1 MDPQNN
7 KFANVNMKY
16 SDKAKKVFYNIKL
29 GKSPDREEKTDKI
42 IQSFNEE
49 GILAEPITDGEGK
62 AVPGA
67 IRVIFSLL
75 VNDRNDNN
83 GYFTWNDF
91 LGNNE
96 EGITTDDFLDEL
108 FSMVEDYGYNI
119 DKSEKRLVASTP
131 QVVESTRKALKN
143 ATSSNVANMIN
154 DFFANLHDPKVQRLL
169 NSIQVVTDSVGSQGP
184 NDIGNVGV
192 GTAKAILASQA
203 LSTKNTIWIISQ
215 WLSYN
220 RQDKPTMIATA
231 NQWANV
237 GRLVNN
243 YDYPLVASMPYRYNG
258 DEMGEAGASAKFGG
272 VTRSDAFRMDRGVG
286 RAFDR
291 QASFQSFGDGNFT
304 KVVYYDISDTD
315 IFDPYLWQS
324 FASDANMEN
333 MSHEFNQKALDL
345 MSDDERDS
353 IGNAQN
359 GNVQSKEGDSQ
370 DGETIDIQDNA
381 VNIKLTL
388 EAISELVGGNKLYSD
403 TMMLI
408 KSNPNAIDKILRSYY
423 SHHDNIDREK
433 DAQKQKAM
441 LDICVGVTE
450 IELHI
455 GLVDMASKWNKVSH
469 FFKTPNELVQM
480 SNNTAGLIN
489 AVKNKQSEYVMSENR
504 LLMESSDFTFDDFLN
519 DLGIT
524 RQELIQ
530 QCKSNSQNVG
540 EMTVEGKSIK
550 NAFGSLWNRI
560 IDANNKNHG
569 VI

>member
-96 EGITTDDFLDEL
+96 EGITNDDFLDEL

-169 NSIQVVTDSVGSQGP
+169 NSIQVVTDSVGSKGP
-184 NDIGNVGV
+184 NDIGTVGV

-359 GNVQSKEGDSQ
+359 GNVQSQEGDSQ

-504 LLMESSDFTFDDFLN
+504 LLMESNDFTFDDFLN

-530 QCKSNSQNVG
+530 QCKSNSQNIG

>member
-359 GNVQSKEGDSQ
+359 GNVQSQEGDSK

-504 LLMESSDFTFDDFLN
+504 LLMESTDFTFDDFLN

-530 QCKSNSQNVG
+530 QCKANSQNIG

>member
-62 AVPGA
+62 AVAGA

-143 ATSSNVANMIN
+143 ATSSNVSNMIN

-359 GNVQSKEGDSQ
+359 GNVQSQEGDSQ
-370 DGETIDIQDNA
+370 DGETIDIKDNA

>member
-1 MDPQNN
+1 MDPKNN

-169 NSIQVVTDSVGSQGP
+169 NSIQVVTDSVGSKGP
-184 NDIGNVGV
+184 NDIGTVGV

-359 GNVQSKEGDSQ
+359 GNVQSQEGDSQ

>member
-1 MDPQNN
+1 MDPKNN

-359 GNVQSKEGDSQ
+359 GNVQSQEGDSQ

-504 LLMESSDFTFDDFLN
+504 LLMESTDFTFDDFLN

-530 QCKSNSQNVG
+530 QCKSNSQNIG

>member
-1 MDPQNN
+1 MDSQNN

-315 IFDPYLWQS
+315 IFDHYLWQS

-359 GNVQSKEGDSQ
+359 GNVQSQEGYSQ

-504 LLMESSDFTFDDFLN
+504 LLMESTDFTFDDFLN

-530 QCKSNSQNVG
+530 QCKANSQNIG

>member
-154 DFFANLHDPKVQRLL
+154 DFFANLHDPKVQMLL
-169 NSIQVVTDSVGSQGP
+169 NSIQVVTDSVGSKGP
-184 NDIGNVGV
+184 NDIGTVGV

-359 GNVQSKEGDSQ
+359 GNVQSQEGDSQ
-370 DGETIDIQDNA
+370 DGKTIDIQDNA

-504 LLMESSDFTFDDFLN
+504 LLMESTDFTFDDFLN

-530 QCKSNSQNVG
+530 QCKANSQNIG

>member
-169 NSIQVVTDSVGSQGP
+169 NSIQVVTNSVGSQGP

-315 IFDPYLWQS
+315 IFDHYLWQS

-359 GNVQSKEGDSQ
+359 GNVQSQEGDSQ

-504 LLMESSDFTFDDFLN
+504 LLMESTDFTFDDFLN

-530 QCKSNSQNVG
+530 QCKSNSQNIG

>member
-169 NSIQVVTDSVGSQGP
+169 NSIQVVTDSVGSKGP
-184 NDIGNVGV
+184 NDIGTVGV

-359 GNVQSKEGDSQ
+359 GNVQSQEGDSQ

-408 KSNPNAIDKILRSYY
+408 KSNPNAIDKILMSYY

-504 LLMESSDFTFDDFLN
+504 LLMESTYFTFDDFLN

-530 QCKSNSQNVG
+530 QCKSNSQNIG

>member
-49 GILAEPITDGEGK
+49 GILAEPITDGDGK

-143 ATSSNVANMIN
+143 ATSSNVSNMIN

-291 QASFQSFGDGNFT
+291 QASFQTFGDGNFT

-359 GNVQSKEGDSQ
+359 GNVQSQEGDSQ

-433 DAQKQKAM
+433 DVQKQKAM

-504 LLMESSDFTFDDFLN
+504 LLMESTDFTFDDFLN

-530 QCKSNSQNVG
+530 QCKSNSQNIG

>member
-29 GKSPDREEKTDKI
+29 GKSPDREEKTEKI

-143 ATSSNVANMIN
+143 ATSSNVSNMIN

-291 QASFQSFGDGNFT
+291 QASFQSFSDGNFT

-359 GNVQSKEGDSQ
+359 GNVQSQEGDSQ

>member
-315 IFDPYLWQS
+315 IFDHYLWQS

-359 GNVQSKEGDSQ
+359 GNVQSQ

-504 LLMESSDFTFDDFLN
+504 LLMESTDFTFDDFLN

-530 QCKSNSQNVG
+530 QCKSNSQNIG

>member
-315 IFDPYLWQS
+315 IFDHYLWQS

-359 GNVQSKEGDSQ
+359 GNVQSQEGDSQ

-504 LLMESSDFTFDDFLN
+504 LLMESTDFTFDDFLN

-530 QCKSNSQNVG
+530 QCKANSQNIG

>member
-1 MDPQNN
+1 MDPKNN

-169 NSIQVVTDSVGSQGP
+169 NSIQVVTDSVGSKGP
-184 NDIGNVGV
+184 NDIGTVGV

-359 GNVQSKEGDSQ
+359 GNVQSQEGDSQ

-530 QCKSNSQNVG
+530 QCKSNSQNIG

>member
-169 NSIQVVTDSVGSQGP
+169 SSIQVVTDSVGSKGP
-184 NDIGNVGV
+184 NDIGTVGV

-359 GNVQSKEGDSQ
+359 GNVQSQEGDSQ

-504 LLMESSDFTFDDFLN
+504 LLMESTDFTFDDFLN

-530 QCKSNSQNVG
+530 QCKSNSQNIG

>member
-359 GNVQSKEGDSQ
+359 GNVQSQEGDSQ

-433 DAQKQKAM
+433 DVQKQKAM

-504 LLMESSDFTFDDFLN
+504 LLMESNDFTFDDFLN

-530 QCKSNSQNVG
+530 QCKSNSQNIG

>member
-49 GILAEPITDGEGK
+49 GILAEPITNGEGK

-169 NSIQVVTDSVGSQGP
+169 NSIQVVTDSVGSKGP
-184 NDIGNVGV
+184 NDIGTVGV

-359 GNVQSKEGDSQ
+359 GNVQSQEGDSQ

-504 LLMESSDFTFDDFLN
+504 LLMESNDFTFDDFLN

-530 QCKSNSQNVG
+530 QCKSNSQNIG

>member
-1 MDPQNN
+1 MDPKNN

-29 GKSPDREEKTDKI
+29 GKSQDREEKTDKI

-359 GNVQSKEGDSQ
+359 GNVQSQEGDSQ

-433 DAQKQKAM
+433 DVQKQKAM

>member
-359 GNVQSKEGDSQ
+359 GNVQGQEGDNQ

-433 DAQKQKAM
+433 DVQKQKAM

-504 LLMESSDFTFDDFLN
+504 LLMESNDFTFDDFLN

>member
-1 MDPQNN
+1 MDSQNN

-169 NSIQVVTDSVGSQGP
+169 NSIQVVTNSVGSQGP

-315 IFDPYLWQS
+315 IFDHYLWQS

-359 GNVQSKEGDSQ
+359 GNVQSQEGDSQ

-504 LLMESSDFTFDDFLN
+504 LLMESTDFTFDDFLN

-530 QCKSNSQNVG
+530 QCKANSQNIG

>member
-169 NSIQVVTDSVGSQGP
+169 NSIQVVTDSVGSKGP
-184 NDIGNVGV
+184 NDIGTVGV

-359 GNVQSKEGDSQ
+359 GNVQSQEGDSQ

-408 KSNPNAIDKILRSYY
+408 KSNPNAIDKILMSYY

-480 SNNTAGLIN
+480 S
-489 AVKNKQSEYVMSENR
+489 R
-504 LLMESSDFTFDDFLN
+504 LLMESTYFTFDDFLN

-530 QCKSNSQNVG
+530 QCKSNSQNIG

-569 VI
+569 VF

>member
-333 MSHEFNQKALDL
+333 MSHEFNQKALYL

-359 GNVQSKEGDSQ
+359 GNVQSQEGDSK

-504 LLMESSDFTFDDFLN
+504 LLMESTDFTFDDFLN

-530 QCKSNSQNVG
+530 QCKANSQNIG

>member
-143 ATSSNVANMIN
+143 ATSSNIANMIN

-359 GNVQSKEGDSQ
+359 GNVQSQEGDSQ

-433 DAQKQKAM
+433 DVQKQKAM

>member
-291 QASFQSFGDGNFT
+291 QASFQSFSDGNFT

-359 GNVQSKEGDSQ
+359 GNVQSQEGDSQ

>member
-315 IFDPYLWQS
+315 IFDHYLWQS

-359 GNVQSKEGDSQ
+359 GNVQSQEGDSQ

-504 LLMESSDFTFDDFLN
+504 LLMESTYFTFDDFLN

-530 QCKSNSQNVG
+530 QCKSNSQNIG

>member
-315 IFDPYLWQS
+315 IFDHYLWQS

-359 GNVQSKEGDSQ
+359 GNVQSQEGDSQ

-504 LLMESSDFTFDDFLN
+504 LLMESTDFTFDDFLN

-530 QCKSNSQNVG
+530 QCKSNSQNIG

>member
-49 GILAEPITDGEGK
+49 GILAEPITDGDGK

-359 GNVQSKEGDSQ
+359 GNVQSQEGDSQ

-433 DAQKQKAM
+433 DVQKQKAM

>member
-1 MDPQNN
+1 MDSQNN

-315 IFDPYLWQS
+315 IFDHYLWQS

-333 MSHEFNQKALDL
+333 MSHEFNQKALEL

-359 GNVQSKEGDSQ
+359 GNVQSQEGDSQ
-370 DGETIDIQDNA
+370 DGGTIDIQDNA

-504 LLMESSDFTFDDFLN
+504 LLMESTDFTFDDFLN

-530 QCKSNSQNVG
+530 QCKSNSQNIG

>member
-272 VTRSDAFRMDRGVG
+272 VTRSDAFPMDRGVG

-359 GNVQSKEGDSQ
+359 GNVQSQEGDSQ

-433 DAQKQKAM
+433 DVQKQKAM

>member
-359 GNVQSKEGDSQ
+359 GNVQSQEGDSQ

-433 DAQKQKAM
+433 DVQKQKAM

>member
-49 GILAEPITDGEGK
+49 GIFAEPITDGEGK

-315 IFDPYLWQS
+315 IFDHYLWQS

-359 GNVQSKEGDSQ
+359 GNVQSQEGDSQ

-504 LLMESSDFTFDDFLN
+504 LLMESTDFTFDDFLN

-530 QCKSNSQNVG
+530 QCKANSQNIG

>member
-49 GILAEPITDGEGK
+49 GILAEPITDGDGK

-143 ATSSNVANMIN
+143 ATSSNVSNMIN

-291 QASFQSFGDGNFT
+291 QASFQTFGDGNFT

-359 GNVQSKEGDSQ
+359 GNVQSQEGDSQ

-433 DAQKQKAM
+433 DVQKQKAM

-504 LLMESSDFTFDDFLN
+504 LLMESTDFTFDDFLN

-530 QCKSNSQNVG
+530 QCKSNSQNIG
-540 EMTVEGKSIK
+540 EMTVEGKSIM

>member
-29 GKSPDREEKTDKI
+29 GKSPDREEKTEKI

-143 ATSSNVANMIN
+143 ATSSNVSNMIN

-231 NQWANV
+231 NQWTNV

-291 QASFQSFGDGNFT
+291 QASFQTFGDGNFT

-359 GNVQSKEGDSQ
+359 GNVQSQEGDSQ

-433 DAQKQKAM
+433 DVQKQKAM

>member
-1 MDPQNN
+1 MDSQNN

-315 IFDPYLWQS
+315 IFDHYLWQS

-359 GNVQSKEGDSQ
+359 GNVQSQEGDSQ
-370 DGETIDIQDNA
+370 DGGTIDIQDNA

-504 LLMESSDFTFDDFLN
+504 LLMESTDFTFDDFLN

-530 QCKSNSQNVG
+530 QCKSNSQNIG

>member
-169 NSIQVVTDSVGSQGP
+169 NSIQVVTDSVGSKGP
-184 NDIGNVGV
+184 NDIGTVGV

-359 GNVQSKEGDSQ
+359 GNVQSQEGDSQ

-504 LLMESSDFTFDDFLN
+504 LLMESTDFTFDDFLN

-530 QCKSNSQNVG
+530 QCKSNSQNIG
-540 EMTVEGKSIK
+540 EITVEGKSIK

>member
-29 GKSPDREEKTDKI
+29 GKSPDREEKTEKI

-108 FSMVEDYGYNI
+108 FSMVDDYGYNI

-143 ATSSNVANMIN
+143 ATSSNVSNMIN

-291 QASFQSFGDGNFT
+291 QASFQTFGDGNFT

-359 GNVQSKEGDSQ
+359 GNVQSQEGDSQ

-433 DAQKQKAM
+433 DVQKQKAM

>member
-1 MDPQNN
+1 
-7 KFANVNMKY
+7 
-16 SDKAKKVFYNIKL
+16 
-29 GKSPDREEKTDKI
+29 
-42 IQSFNEE
+42 
-49 GILAEPITDGEGK
+49 
-62 AVPGA
+62 
-67 IRVIFSLL
+67 
-75 VNDRNDNN
+75 
-83 GYFTWNDF
+83 
-91 LGNNE
+91 
-96 EGITTDDFLDEL
+96 
-108 FSMVEDYGYNI
+108 
-119 DKSEKRLVASTP
+119 
-131 QVVESTRKALKN
+131 
-143 ATSSNVANMIN
+143 
-154 DFFANLHDPKVQRLL
+154 
-169 NSIQVVTDSVGSQGP
+169 
-184 NDIGNVGV
+184 
-192 GTAKAILASQA
+192 
-203 LSTKNTIWIISQ
+203 
-215 WLSYN
+215 
-220 RQDKPTMIATA
+220 
-231 NQWANV
+231 
-237 GRLVNN
+237 
-243 YDYPLVASMPYRYNG
+243 
-258 DEMGEAGASAKFGG
+258 
-272 VTRSDAFRMDRGVG
+272 
-286 RAFDR
+286 
-291 QASFQSFGDGNFT
+291 
-304 KVVYYDISDTD
+304 
-315 IFDPYLWQS
+315 
-324 FASDANMEN
+324 MEN

-359 GNVQSKEGDSQ
+359 GNVQSQEGDSQ

-455 GLVDMASKWNKVSH
+455 GLVDMASKWNKVTH

-530 QCKSNSQNVG
+530 QCKSNSQNIG

>member
-143 ATSSNVANMIN
+143 ATSSNVSNMIN

-359 GNVQSKEGDSQ
+359 GNVQSQEGDSQ

-433 DAQKQKAM
+433 DVQKQKAM

-530 QCKSNSQNVG
+530 QCKSNSQNVC

>member
-143 ATSSNVANMIN
+143 ATSSNVSNMIN
-154 DFFANLHDPKVQRLL
+154 DFFANLHDPTVQRLL

-359 GNVQSKEGDSQ
+359 GNVQSQEGDSQ